1 MANLK
6 SLKVRIVSVKSTQ
19 KITKAMKM
27 VAASKLRR
35 ARERAEA
42 AAPYTLRM
50 RKMVEQLASSLPSLR
65 TAPILMSGRAV
76 EKTVLLVV
84 VSSDRGLCG
93 GLNTA
98 VVRMVKRRMREI
110 KSAGQEAKLLCVGKK
125 AADQLK
131 RLYPESILGI
141 KEGLSRKNPTFRD
154 AEELARQITHWF
166 ESGKIDRCAVIY
178 SAFKSAISQL
188 VTEQTIIPLEQPNAD
203 AKNKTAAAPK
213 AEAIYSFEP
222 NAGAIL
228 NSILPRNLAVQL
240 YHALLENSAS
250 EQGARMSAMDSASR
264 NAGEMIKKLTLD
276 YNRTRQAAITK
287 ELIEIISGAEAI

>member
-6 SLKVRIVSVKSTQ
+6 SLKVRIGSVKSTQ

-42 AAPYTLRM
+42 AAPYTVRM
-50 RKMVEQLASSLPSLR
+50 RNMVEQLASSLPNLR
-65 TAPILMSGRAV
+65 SAPILMAGRAV

-98 VVRMVKRRMREI
+98 VVRMIKRRIREI
-110 KSAGQEAKLLCVGKK
+110 KSKGQEVKLFCVGKK

-131 RLYPESILGI
+131 RSYPESIIGI
-141 KEGLSRKNPTFRD
+141 REGLSRKNPTFRD
-154 AEELARQITHWF
+154 AEELAKQITHWF
-166 ESGKIDRCAVIY
+166 ESGEIDRCAVVY
-178 SAFKSAISQL
+178 SAFKSAISQI
-188 VTEQTIIPLEQPNAD
+188 VTEQTIIPLEQ
-203 AKNKTAAAPK
+203 AAGGAEKKSSAP
-213 AEAIYSFEP
+213 ARPVAIYSFEP
-222 NAGAIL
+222 NVGSIL
-228 NSILPRNLAVQL
+228 NALLPRNLAVQL

-264 NAGEMIKKLTLD
+264 NAGEMIKKLTLV